1 MNSRSFIGAVLFA
14 IAVSFQ
20 GATGAPA
27 PLSPTGQGD
36 PTTGPEVVGHA
47 VFRWSVGQERVRM
60 IRAEDGICFLSAVGG
75 SFAGGGEWVRVRIDD
90 GFWYLEGHCQQP
102 FVFAEATCVQFE
114 HLASAARRK

>member
-1 MNSRSFIGAVLFA
+1 MSSKSVIGAVLFA
-14 IAVSFQ
+14 TALSFQ

-27 PLSPTGQGD
+27 PGSPTGQCVR
-36 PTTGPEVVGHA
+36 TTGREVVAHA

-102 FVFAEATCVQFE
+102 FVFAEATCVQFD
-114 HLASAARRK
+114 HLASAARRE